1 MKIYLAKA
9 DTIEDYSDMAYAKL
23 TNYRKKKTDKLHV
36 ELARLTSI
44 TAGLLLNY
52 ATKDYLNAG
61 SDEDFGIDSS
71 SAADSATVA
80 AAALEVNSASVAAA
94 TLEVNSASGAAAD
107 FEAANALKESV
118 GLGAISQANTAF
130 LESSIT
136 EISSDELFDAYDPAY
151 DFEIEELGQGKPVF
165 KERTDLYFNISHT
178 VNIVVVVM
186 ARKPIGIDIDGNRN
200 FSDRMIDKFYSK
212 KEAQWV
218 YGNEL
223 RKSDRFFNIWTMKEA
238 FSKMRGDGIA
248 RTILNVEFLHDTDQV
263 ECIFNGEKQDVLI
276 EELEYYGYK
285 IAVIREA

>member
-94 TLEVNSASGAAAD
+94 A
-107 FEAANALKESV
+107 FEAANAFKASV

-178 VNIVVVVM
+178 ANIVVVVM

>member
-9 DTIEDYSDMAYAKL
+9 DTIADYSDMAYAKL

-61 SDEDFGIDSS
+61 SAE
-71 SAADSATVA
+71 AVA
-80 AAALEVNSASVAAA
+80 
-94 TLEVNSASGAAAD
+94 
-107 FEAANALKESV
+107 

-136 EISSDELFDAYDPAY
+136 EISSDELFDAYDLAY

-178 VNIVVVVM
+178 ANIVVVVM
-186 ARKPIGIDIDGNRN
+186 ARKPIGIDIDGNKN

-276 EELEYYGYK
+276 EEQEYYGYK

>member
-71 SAADSATVA
+71 SAADSATGTA
-80 AAALEVNSASVAAA
+80 AGLEVNSASVAAA
-94 TLEVNSASGAAAD
+94 A
-107 FEAANALKESV
+107 FEAANAFKASV

-276 EELEYYGYK
+276 EEQEYYGYK

>member
-9 DTIEDYSDMAYAKL
+9 DTIADYSDMAYAKL

-61 SDEDFGIDSS
+61 SAE
-71 SAADSATVA
+71 AVA
-80 AAALEVNSASVAAA
+80 
-94 TLEVNSASGAAAD
+94 
-107 FEAANALKESV
+107 

-136 EISSDELFDAYDPAY
+136 EISSDELFDAYDLAY

-178 VNIVVVVM
+178 ANIVVVVM

-276 EELEYYGYK
+276 EEQEYYGYK

>member
-9 DTIEDYSDMAYAKL
+9 DTIADYSDMAYAKL

-94 TLEVNSASGAAAD
+94 A
-107 FEAANALKESV
+107 FEAANAFKASV

>member
-9 DTIEDYSDMAYAKL
+9 DTIADYSDMAYAKL

-61 SDEDFGIDSS
+61 SDEAFGIDSS
-71 SAADSATVA
+71 SGADSATVA
-80 AAALEVNSASVAAA
+80 SAGLED
-94 TLEVNSASGAAAD
+94 NSASGAAA
-107 FEAANALKESV
+107 

-178 VNIVVVVM
+178 ANIVVVVM

-276 EELEYYGYK
+276 EEQEYYGYK

>member
-9 DTIEDYSDMAYAKL
+9 DTIADYSDMAYAKL

-61 SDEDFGIDSS
+61 SDE
-71 SAADSATVA
+71 A
-80 AAALEVNSASVAAA
+80 AA
-94 TLEVNSASGAAAD
+94 
-107 FEAANALKESV
+107 

-136 EISSDELFDAYDPAY
+136 EISSDELFDAYDLAY

-178 VNIVVVVM
+178 ANIVVVVM
-186 ARKPIGIDIDGNRN
+186 ARKPIGIDIDGNKN

-276 EELEYYGYK
+276 EEQEYYGYK

>member
-9 DTIEDYSDMAYAKL
+9 DTIADYSDMAYAKL

-71 SAADSATVA
+71 SVVDSATGTA
-80 AAALEVNSASVAAA
+80 AG
-94 TLEVNSASGAAAD
+94 LEVNSASGSAAA
-107 FEAANALKESV
+107 FEAANALKASA

-178 VNIVVVVM
+178 ANIVVVVM

-276 EELEYYGYK
+276 EEQEYYGYK
-285 IAVIREA
+285 IAVIWSRNWNN

>member
-94 TLEVNSASGAAAD
+94 A
-107 FEAANALKESV
+107 FEAANAFKASV

-178 VNIVVVVM
+178 ANIVVVVM

-276 EELEYYGYK
+276 EEQEYYGYK

>member
-9 DTIEDYSDMAYAKL
+9 DTIADYSDMAYAKL

-52 ATKDYLNAG
+52 ATKDYLNTG

-71 SAADSATVA
+71 SAADSATGTA
-80 AAALEVNSASVAAA
+80 AGLEVNSASVAAA
-94 TLEVNSASGAAAD
+94 A
-107 FEAANALKESV
+107 FEAANALKASV

-178 VNIVVVVM
+178 ANIVVVVM

>member
-9 DTIEDYSDMAYAKL
+9 DTIADYSDMAYAKL

-71 SAADSATVA
+71 SV
-80 AAALEVNSASVAAA
+80 
-94 TLEVNSASGAAAD
+94 AAAD
-107 FEAANALKESV
+107 FEATNALKASA
-118 GLGAISQANTAF
+118 GLGAIFQANTAF

-178 VNIVVVVM
+178 ANIVVVVM

-276 EELEYYGYK
+276 EEQEYYGYK